1 LEAIILAAGEGK
13 RLRPLTNNTPKCL
26 VELFGKSLLEHQI
39 DTFRSCKIDDI
50 SVVTGHLNQ
59 MINFENITYFQ
70 NPNFK
75 TTNMVE
81 TLFCAR
87 EKLTNSV
94 VISYGDIIFEKNV
107 LQKLIESNHDISVV
121 IDKNWKK
128 YWEMRF
134 DNPLNDAESLILD
147 DGYIT
152 NIGQKVNSFDNIQ
165 GQYIGLMKFQNEGIS
180 FLLDFYENAKKKSKD
195 GHVNPLNSNLPFE
208 KSYMTDLL
216 QGLINVG
223 SKIKAIPVNNGWLE
237 LDNYHDYEVYNKK
250 YKDGTIYDLIS
261 INNE

>member
-26 VELFGKSLLEHQI
+26 VNLFGKSLLQQQI
-39 DTFRSCKIDDI
+39 ETFRSCKIDDI

-81 TLFCAR
+81 TLFCAK

-94 VISYGDIIFEKNV
+94 IVSYGDIIFEKNV
-107 LQKLIESNHDISVV
+107 LQKLIDSNDDISVV

-134 DNPLNDAESLILD
+134 DNPLNDIESLILD
-147 DGYIT
+147 DGYIS
-152 NIGQKVNSFDNIQ
+152 NIGQKVNSFDKIQ
-165 GQYIGLMKFQNEGIS
+165 GQYIGLMKFQNEGMS

-195 GHVNPLNSNLPFE
+195 ECVNILNSNLPFE

-216 QGLINVG
+216 QGLINAG
-223 SKIKAIPVNNGWLE
+223 CKIKAVPVNNGWLE
-237 LDNYHDYEVYNKK
+237 LDSYHDYEVYNKK
-250 YKDGTIYDLIS
+250 YKDGTISDLIS
-261 INNE
+261 VNSD